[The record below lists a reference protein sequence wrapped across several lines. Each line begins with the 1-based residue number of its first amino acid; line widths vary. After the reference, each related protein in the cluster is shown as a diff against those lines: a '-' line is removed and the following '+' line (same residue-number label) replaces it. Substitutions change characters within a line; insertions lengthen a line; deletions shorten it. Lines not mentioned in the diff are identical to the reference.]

1 MRNPNSKYFKI
12 SIWLIGGGKIIKE
25 TTTETIDELNYWILE
40 KFKDSI
46 NTPSFSSQILEFD
59 NCIIKFSDISAIDIE
74 EKIEPER

>member
-25 TTTETIDELNYWILE
+25 TTEENIDELNWILE
-40 KFKDSI
+40 EFKHSI
-46 NTPSFSSQILEFD
+46 NAPSFSSQILEFD
-59 NCIIKFSDISAIDIE
+59 NCLIKFSDISAIDIE